1 MLMVRLLVV
10 ALLVAVAS
18 PARAQQVEI
27 TAPAPSRERPVIPP
41 GDHQQ
46 ATRPSDADY
55 YPRTPG
61 VRQDPGFVSRLS
73 RKTATGRAGLA
84 GWTSPATPVAALQLN
99 REVTGWFVLGF
110 AVEWGGPATPAPAAR
125 PAAR

>member
-1 MLMVRLLVV
+1 MLMVRVLVV
-10 ALLVAVAS
+10 ALLVVVAM
-18 PARAQQVEI
+18 PALAQQVEI
-27 TAPAPSRERPVIPP
+27 TAPAPPRERLVIPP

-61 VRQDPGFVSRLS
+61 VRHDPGFVSRLS
-73 RKTATGRAGLA
+73 RKTTTGRVGLA
-84 GWTSPATPVAALQLN
+84 GWTSPATPVAARQLN
-99 REVTGWFVLGF
+99 REVTGWFALGF
-110 AVEWGGPATPAPAAR
+110 AIEWGGPAPPVPAAR